1 MLLCPAPVIQKGLKR
16 HSGRVARNN
25 SWPCQKGTT
34 SSCVPCI
41 TKTGHRAPPTLST
54 FGKRSPGSVYR
65 KSKAMRNT
73 ERIGDWSTTPAGGVF
88 IEESR
93 SARYNVGP
101 LPTLRE

>member
-1 MLLCPAPVIQKGLKR
+1 MT
-16 HSGRVARNN
+16 N
-25 SWPCQKGTT
+25 
-34 SSCVPCI
+34 
-41 TKTGHRAPPTLST
+41 TGHRAPPTRST

-73 ERIGDWSTTPAGGVF
+73 DKIGDWSTTPAGGVF